1 MLVEASQ
8 LLLRHIHVDQ
18 SSECDKVTAGE
29 SHSVYNDKTFL
40 YIITASALQ
49 YVVS

>member
-8 LLLRHIHVDQ
+8 LFQRHIHMDQ

-29 SHSVYNDKTFL
+29 SHNVYNDKTFL
-40 YIITASALQ
+40 YIITTCALQ